1 MVPSFCA
8 FQQRVKVPGEVP
20 VGTASIPVAVL
31 DSTISLVL
39 PECQHPTNR
48 ASVACSPICAGVDG
62 DGSGLA
68 LFSNDCVGGG
78 EGGAADT
85 NLSVGAVFATS
96 AGDGCGVG
104 LSLPMRD
111 RHRQA
116 VEESSRIAA
125 SARAKNPA
133 RESANHP
140 RRLSFPPSSRVRR

>member
-1 MVPSFCA
+1 MVPSFRA

-48 ASVACSPICAGVDG
+48 ASVACSPVCAGVDG

-68 LFSNDCVGGG
+68 VLSNDCVGGR

-85 NLSVGAVFATS
+85 SLSVEAVFATS
-96 AGDGCGVG
+96 AGEGRGVE
-104 LSLPMRD
+104 LILPMPNRC
-111 RHRQA
+111 RHRA
-116 VEESSRIAA
+116 GANSSAAA

-133 RESANHP
+133 KESGNHLE
-140 RRLSFPPSSRVRR
+140 RLSFRPLSRVRQ